1 MEKTIVREAAF
12 RALFQ
17 FNFIDLKEVE
27 RESYMDDSLKNALDG
42 EEFPEV
48 LKLKN
53 RHIAKTKILFEGT
66 LANLE
71 KIDEIIK
78 AALKEDWSF
87 SRLATAE
94 KNILRLAVFE
104 MKFDAKHLAAPIII
118 TEALKLAEKYGST
131 DSSKKFVNGIL
142 SAISKDQAENNST
155 ETD

>member
-48 LKLKN
+48 LKLKD

-78 AALKEDWSF
+78 AYLKEDWSF
-87 SRLATAE
+87 SRLATAGIF
-94 KNILRLAVFE
+94 KRRQNQ
-104 MKFDAKHLAAPIII
+104 
-118 TEALKLAEKYGST
+118 ALSFGRSECIG
-131 DSSKKFVNGIL
+131 DNL
-142 SAISKDQAENNST
+142 SGQ
-155 ETD
+155 